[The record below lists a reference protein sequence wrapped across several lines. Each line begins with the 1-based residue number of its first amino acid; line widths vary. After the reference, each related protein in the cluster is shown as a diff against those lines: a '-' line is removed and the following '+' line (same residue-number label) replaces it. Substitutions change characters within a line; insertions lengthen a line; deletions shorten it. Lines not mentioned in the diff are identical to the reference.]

1 MGAPHL
7 PSLLLTVVLV
17 ATAPSPATPAVIR
30 LPTGGEAPRAC
41 AAPLDRAVYDRPV
54 IGIVTHPGDGTF
66 EMRTHG
72 PGSYI
77 AASYVKFVESA
88 VPRVVPL
95 VYDEPEV
102 RPHARRELPCLLPFS
117 AIPSS

>member
-17 ATAPSPATPAVIR
+17 ATAPSPPTPAVIR

-41 AAPLDRAVYDRPV
+41 AAPPDRAVYDRPV
-54 IGIVTHPGDGTF
+54 ISIVTHPGDGTF

-77 AASYVKFVESA
+77 AASYV
-88 VPRVVPL
+88 
-95 VYDEPEV
+95 
-102 RPHARRELPCLLPFS
+102 
-117 AIPSS
+117 